1 MIYLKIKPNLF
12 TGTEHSKAMETLK
25 GFLAKAPAL
34 GHPNYDLP
42 FFLFVHENKGTALGV
57 LTQQHSSHYRQIGYT
72 ARCSSQGPFSLS
84 LSYHCKSSDLSNHRG
99 DSYESPSHC
108 LCSTLCGSLTKLS
121 SHTALFSKSI
131 NLSWDCPALT
141 KYNSPQV

>member
-1 MIYLKIKPNLF
+1 MIYLNKIKPNLF

-25 GFLAKAPAL
+25 GFLAKIPAL
-34 GHPNYDLP
+34 GHLP

-57 LTQQHSSHYRQIGYT
+57 LTQQHRGHYRQIGCT
-72 ARCSSQGPFSLS
+72 ARCSRQGPFSLS
-84 LSYHCKSSDLSNHRG
+84 LSYHCNSSDLSNHRG
-99 DSYESPSHC
+99 DSYKSPSHC